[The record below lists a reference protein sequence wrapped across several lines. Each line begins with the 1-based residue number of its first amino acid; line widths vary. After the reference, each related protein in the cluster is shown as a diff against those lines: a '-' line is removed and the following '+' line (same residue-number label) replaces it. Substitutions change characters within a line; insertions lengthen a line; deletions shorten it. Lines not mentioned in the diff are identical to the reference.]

1 MLEITELNFEEEIL
15 ECETKVFLV
24 FSSARCSFCRDLK
37 QLTGVLQRVITDV
50 KFCFA
55 DVDKERSLATRF
67 GVTRLPV
74 SVVFENGKE
83 KARREGAL
91 TKAEVFDMLQIKH
104 KVVRE

>member
-1 MLEITELNFEEEIL
+1 MLEITEFNFEEEIIR
-15 ECETKVFLV
+15 CKAKVFLV

-55 DVDKERSLATRF
+55 DVDKERCLATQF
-67 GVTRLPV
+67 GVHRLPV

-91 TKAEVFDMLQIKH
+91 TKAEVFDVLGIKN
-104 KVVRE
+104 KSV